1 MAHVDY
7 YFSTL
12 SPYAY
17 LAGLRL
23 EGAAERTGATITY
36 KPIDILALFER
47 TGGTPPNQ
55 RHPARQE
62 YRAQELIRWARK
74 LDMPF
79 TLKPAH
85 WPTNAAPSSYAIIS
99 AQRSGGGN
107 LGALVHGILRACWAD
122 EQDIA
127 DDGVIKSC
135 LEQAGF
141 DPSLAD
147 SGLLT
152 GAEIYP
158 ANLEDAVACGV
169 FGSPFYVTGDDQRF
183 WGQDRIEDLEAALR
197 EGAT

>member
-23 EGAAERTGATITY
+23 EKAAARTGATITY
-36 KPIDILALFER
+36 KPIDIIALFER

-62 YRAQELIRWARK
+62 YRAQELMRWARK

-99 AQRSGGGN
+99 AQRSGGGAPVPRR
-107 LGALVHGILRACWAD
+107 GARSLRV
-122 EQDIA
+122 
-127 DDGVIKSC
+127 GHK
-135 LEQAGF
+135 
-141 DPSLAD
+141 
-147 SGLLT
+147 
-152 GAEIYP
+152 GANHYAFCPNQVSSI
-158 ANLEDAVACGV
+158 
-169 FGSPFYVTGDDQRF
+169 
-183 WGQDRIEDLEAALR
+183 
-197 EGAT
+197 